1 MRRRGTIRPRAAD
14 DRTDDDE
21 DTMSGQDPTVR
32 PRIQRDT
39 QNGMIGGV
47 AAGLARHLDIDVV
60 WVRLAFVLLTVFGGG
75 SGLVAY
81 LAAWLIVPADDG
93 TAVPLPPR
101 ARRDGR
107 GARFWT
113 GVGLVAIGALILL
126 DNVISPLS
134 ARIGWISMEGI
145 VLPLVLIGIGALI
158 YRSSRD
164 GDLSLR
170 LGVLPGDRE
179 FVDRIER
186 EAQEFGERIERE
198 AESFGE
204 RIEQRVER
212 WGEEVERVAE
222 GWDARIEQRATV
234 LKELRSRSRVAPAT
248 FGAAFITLGGLLF
261 ANTLGV
267 PGITIT
273 RAFAA
278 TLLVIGAGLIVG
290 AFLGRGRGLIVTG
303 ALLAPVVAFAA
314 LFPQL
319 PDDLRWIQ
327 VDGDGVMVGEAEQRT
342 EAPQT
347 LAALPTDGTYEFGV
361 GTFVV
366 DLRALGDE
374 IAAAGTVTV
383 TVEVGIGNLR
393 ILVPDGVTVS
403 SDVDLGIGRIRI
415 LDATRSGGL
424 GVSDR
429 QVVALGDGSGGTLVL
444 KVSQGIGD
452 VTVTR

>member
-1 MRRRGTIRPRAAD
+1 
-14 DRTDDDE
+14 
-21 DTMSGQDPTVR
+21 MSGQDPTVR
-32 PRIQRDT
+32 PRIRRDT

-47 AAGLARHLDIDVV
+47 AAGFARHLDIDVV

-75 SGLVAY
+75 FGLVAY

-93 TAVPLPPR
+93 TATPLPPR
-101 ARRDGR
+101 QRRDGR

-126 DNVISPLS
+126 DTVLSPLS
-134 ARIGWISMEGI
+134 ARIAWASTSGL

-170 LGVLPGDRE
+170 FDGALQGDPA
-179 FVDRIER
+179 F
-186 EAQEFGERIERE
+186 AERIERE

-204 RIEQRVER
+204 RIEQRVES

-222 GWDARIEQRATV
+222 DWEARIDQRSRA

-248 FGAAFITLGGLLF
+248 FGAALITLGALLF
-261 ANTLGV
+261 ANALDV

-273 RAFAA
+273 RALAA
-278 TLLVIGAGLIVG
+278 TLLVIGAGLVAG

-303 ALLAPVVAFAA
+303 ALLAPVVALAA
-314 LFPQL
+314 LVPQF
-319 PDDLRWIQ
+319 PDDLRWVQ

-347 LAALPTDGTYEFGV
+347 LAALPADGTYEFGV
-361 GTFVV
+361 GSFVV

-383 TVEVGIGNLR
+383 IVEVGIGNLR

-403 SDVDLGIGRIRI
+403 SDVELGIGRIRI
-415 LDATRSGGL
+415 LDATRSGGI
-424 GVSDR
+424 GVTDR
-429 QVVALGDGSGGTLVL
+429 DVVALGDGSGGTLVL
-444 KVSQGIGD
+444 VVRQGIGD

>member
-1 MRRRGTIRPRAAD
+1 
-14 DRTDDDE
+14 
-21 DTMSGQDPTVR
+21 MSGQDPTTR
-32 PRIQRDT
+32 PRIRRDT

-75 SGLVAY
+75 FGLVAY
-81 LAAWLIVPADDG
+81 LAAWLIVPSDDG

-101 ARRDGR
+101 ELRDGR
-107 GARFWT
+107 GPRFWT
-113 GVGLVAIGALILL
+113 GVVLVGIGAIILL
-126 DNVISPLS
+126 DTVLSPLS
-134 ARIGWISMEGI
+134 ARIAWISTEGI

-164 GDLSLR
+164 GDIDLR
-170 LGVLPGDRE
+170 LRFRDVE
-179 FVDRIER
+179 ER
-186 EAQEFGERIERE
+186 AEAFGERVERE

-204 RIEQRVER
+204 RIEQRFER
-212 WGEEVERVAE
+212 FGEEVEEVAE
-222 GWDARIEQRATV
+222 DWEQRIEQRSV
-234 LKELRSRSRVAPAT
+234 QMKELRSRSRVAPAT
-248 FGAAFITLGGLLF
+248 FGAAFVTLGGMLL
-261 ANTLGV
+261 ANSLDV
-267 PGITIT
+267 PGITIG
-273 RAFAA
+273 RALAA
-278 TLLVIGAGLIVG
+278 TLLVIGAGLVVG

-303 ALLAPVVAFAA
+303 ALLAPVVAFSA

-342 EAPQT
+342 EAPET
-347 LAALPTDGTYEFGV
+347 LAALPADGTYEFGV
-361 GTFVV
+361 GSFII

-383 TVEVGIGNLR
+383 TVEMGIGNLR
-393 ILVPDGVTVS
+393 ILVPDGVTVT

-429 QVVALGDGSGGTLVL
+429 QTVDLGDGTGGTLVL
-444 KVSQGIGD
+444 DIRQGIGD